1 MKSDKQHIAVLVRD
15 DPGVLQRVS
24 GLFSRRSY
32 NIDSITVGASE
43 KENLSRMTVVAN
55 GDSRQIVQLCNQ
67 LRKLIDVIHV
77 EHLEDRPTVA
87 RELLLVKVIYE
98 QATKA
103 ELNDLINTFR
113 CSVIDVS
120 LHSVIVQAIGDR
132 EKNDAFLQLI
142 RPYGILEITRTGET
156 AMARGSEQSH

>member
-1 MKSDKQHIAVLVRD
+1 MISAKQHISVLVRN

-32 NIDSITVGASE
+32 NIDSITVGVSE

-55 GDSRQIVQLCNQ
+55 GDDDQIRQLCNQ

-77 EHLEDRPTVA
+77 EHLSNRPAVA
-87 RELLLVKVIYE
+87 RELLLVKLISDP
-98 QATKA
+98 ATKA
-103 ELNDLINTFR
+103 EMNSIVQTFR
-113 CSVIDVS
+113 CSIIDVGM
-120 LHSVIVQAIGDR
+120 HSIIVQVIGDR

-156 AMARGSEQSH
+156 AMARG